1 MDSINDLTEVLKK
14 FPGLGVKSAQ
24 RIVFHLLKQ
33 DNEELY
39 RLGSMIANLKK
50 NLKTCS
56 QCGNLSTQDPCGI
69 CSDPLRDRKILCIVE
84 DLESLQAFEQAKIYN
99 GLYHVLGTQ
108 TAPLLDRE
116 ITRESEIF
124 LLRHIQSLKPQE
136 IILAT
141 SPSIEGNMTQY
152 SLIEI
157 IKKAKILNTKLTRL
171 AFGLPLGGSIE
182 FADKLTLHTSLEAR
196 RPVEE

>member
-1 MDSINDLTEVLKK
+1 MDSINDLTETLKK
-14 FPGLGVKSAQ
+14 FPGLGSKSAQ
-24 RIVFHLLKQ
+24 RIVFYLLKQ
-33 DNEELY
+33 DNEELN
-39 RLGSMIANLKK
+39 RLGFLIANLKK

-56 QCGNLSTQDPCGI
+56 ECGNLSTKDPCEI
-69 CSDPLRDRKILCIVE
+69 CSDPLRDKKTLCIVE
-84 DLESLQAFEQAKIYN
+84 ELESLQAFEQAKIYN

-116 ITRESEIF
+116 ITRESADF
-124 LLRHIQSLKPQE
+124 LLSHIENLKPKE
-136 IILAT
+136 IIIAT

-152 SLIEI
+152 SLIDI
-157 IKKAKILNTKLTRL
+157 IKKARNINAKITRL

-196 RPVEE
+196 RQIEE